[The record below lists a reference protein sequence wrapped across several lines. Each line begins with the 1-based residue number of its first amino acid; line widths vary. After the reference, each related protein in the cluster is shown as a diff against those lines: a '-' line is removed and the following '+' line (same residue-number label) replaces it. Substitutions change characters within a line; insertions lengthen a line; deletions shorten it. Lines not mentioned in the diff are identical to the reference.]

1 VAVADLVHVGAMRVE
16 VEVEQPVLQAED
28 QAVLA
33 DRSLAQVPVV
43 LVVVELV
50 VPVVA
55 ATAAM
60 VQDHQFQ

>member
-1 VAVADLVHVGAMRVE
+1 VAVVDLVHVGAMRE
-16 VEVEQPVLQAED
+16 ELAEEQLVLQAED

-43 LVVVELV
+43 LVVVGLV
-50 VPVVA
+50 VLVVA